1 MTIHPY
7 IRKYNYISDFY
18 DTIYR
23 YYSNVYQ
30 AYPITYYSIDWKNST
45 LDKNELLAGSYEKY
59 NVGDLSG
66 VKFNKILM
74 LPVGNVEQMQ
84 PQQESGD
91 SGLHFSSSLIGGFTI
106 PTTINLKPLEGD
118 IVHFSQDFMMREK
131 NIGPLYVVTNMNLA
145 TFGDLNVYQLRIK
158 VIGSKLTEVE
168 KQISNYLMFL
178 EHTKNIHPI
187 TNAELLLKLQDKN
200 NLLAE
205 RLNNLFHNSGFY
217 IN

>member
-1 MTIHPY
+1 
-7 IRKYNYISDFY
+7 
-18 DTIYR
+18 
-23 YYSNVYQ
+23 
-30 AYPITYYSIDWKNST
+30 
-45 LDKNELLAGSYEKY
+45 
-59 NVGDLSG
+59 
-66 VKFNKILM
+66 
-74 LPVGNVEQMQ
+74 
-84 PQQESGD
+84 
-91 SGLHFSSSLIGGFTI
+91 
-106 PTTINLKPLEGD
+106 
-118 IVHFSQDFMMREK
+118 MMREK

-145 TFGDLNVYQLRIK
+145 TFGDLNVYQLIIK
-158 VIGSKLTEVE
+158 VIRSKLTEVE